1 MSRASFRW
9 PDPPSVTDYACYA
22 LVRQAS
28 IGEVA
33 RAMTRARDWCRA
45 VLDRRALTIDD
56 PVHESADW
64 IMWGLQG
71 RIAEHLAD
79 LLMCLPPSLDRVCRQ
94 ARTRGVDAEQLL
106 DVAAD
111 WIEGGGRRRPP
122 ARLRPPSADRFHD
135 IVPDLTDD
143 QLQALRQ
150 LWRHDKAS
158 VDQPTLNWQTP
169 QPSRA
174 NRTA

>member
-1 MSRASFRW
+1 MTARFRW
-9 PDPPSVTDYACYA
+9 PDPPSVTNYACYA
-22 LVRQAS
+22 LVRHATVQ
-28 IGEVA
+28 EVA

-45 VLDRRALTIDD
+45 VLDRRALVIED
-56 PVHESADW
+56 PNHESADW
-64 IMWGLQG
+64 MMWALQG

-79 LLMCLPPSLDRVCRQ
+79 VLLCLPPSLDRVVRQ
-94 ARTRGVDAEQLL
+94 AKERGLDPEQLL

-111 WIEGGGRRRPP
+111 WIAGGGRRNPP
-122 ARLRPPSADRFHD
+122 ARPRPPRVDRLRA

-150 LWRHDKAS
+150 LWREDAAS
-158 VDQPTLNWQTP
+158 VGQPTLNWQTP
-169 QPSRA
+169 PTRRA